1 MILHTQYNYS
11 TTLIISL
18 HIYLSLIGVEFGIRA
33 YPQDNCH
40 TFVKLNSCR
49 LTEIAVAL
57 ALLLGVCGPSFRQA
71 MFHCPDCLSILGMF
85 YVPCYS
91 ISNHING

>member
-49 LTEIAVAL
+49 LTQIAVAL
-57 ALLLGVCGPSFRQA
+57 ALLLWGLWTFISAGQVP
-71 MFHCPDCLSILGMF
+71 LSGLPFNSG
-85 YVPCYS
+85 YVLCTLL
-91 ISNHING
+91 